1 MSSIASTSSSMVSFR
16 GEDDVP
22 IDEALDALFRDL
34 QSNLN
39 NCQCSVRELAM
50 SEERADTYME
60 AVSHYH
66 AITDYVDTLMDL
78 FSELKDVSKQCL
90 GACPPQYKSEFKSL
104 CEKRK
109 EEKKR
114 QKDEAKQLKQMAKMS
129 LSEIK
134 EE

>member
-16 GEDDVP
+16 GEDEVP
-22 IDEALDALFRDL
+22 IDEALDMLYREIQD
-34 QSNLN
+34 NLN
-39 NCQCSVRELAM
+39 HSQCSVRELAM
-50 SEERADTYME
+50 SEERADTFIE

-78 FSELKDVSKQCL
+78 FSELKDVAKQCL
-90 GACPPQYKSEFKSL
+90 GACPKEYKEEYKAL
-104 CEKRK
+104 CDKRK

-114 QKDEAKQLKQMAKMS
+114 QKDDAKQLKQMAKMS

>member
-16 GEDDVP
+16 GEDEVP

-39 NCQCSVRELAM
+39 NCQCSVRSLAM
-50 SEERADTYME
+50 SEERADTFLE
-60 AVSHYH
+60 ACEYH
-66 AITDYVDTLMDL
+66 FQIEDYVNTLMDL
-78 FSELKDVSKQCL
+78 FDELKDISKQAL
-90 GACPPQYKSEFKSL
+90 GKCPKEYKSEFKAL